1 MPSTAR
7 ALMVGATLF
16 VPFGDVTDSA
26 LQPGDVTR
34 WRAVARRPIYFGHQ
48 SVGEDITAGLAAL
61 NDELDLGLR
70 IVLTRVPSAISHPA
84 FVHFHAGRNQDPAS
98 KNADLLKILAARPR
112 PDHPLVLLKYCY
124 VDVDHSTNITAMFAS
139 YMAMVETIRAR
150 YPDVTII
157 HATVPLTTVETP
169 VKARVKQL
177 LGRHTAREDAIARQR
192 YNALIRVAFAG
203 REPLFDIARVEAGRA
218 GGGRATYAFGD
229 QQIEILA
236 EENTRDGGH
245 LNSNG
250 QKIVARELLNLLA
263 RTIEG
268 GA

>member
-7 ALMVGATLF
+7 ALMVGATLC
-16 VPFGDVTDSA
+16 VPLGEADSEFQRGEVA
-26 LQPGDVTR
+26 R
-34 WRAVARRPIYFGHQ
+34 WRAVARHPVYFGHQ
-48 SVGEDITAGLAAL
+48 SVGEDITAGLAAIS
-61 NDELDLGLR
+61 DELNLGLR
-70 IVLTRVPSAISHPA
+70 IVMTRVPSAVAQPA

-112 PDHPLVLLKYCY
+112 PDHALVLLKYCY
-124 VDVDHSTNITAMFAS
+124 VDVDRTTNVAAMFAS
-139 YMAMVETIRAR
+139 YMAMIDTIRAR

-169 VKARVKQL
+169 TKAQVKRL

-203 REPLFDIARVEAGRA
+203 REPLFDIARVEATRA
-218 GGGRATYAFGD
+218 DGGRETYRAGD
-229 QQIEILA
+229 QQIEVLA
-236 EENTRDGGH
+236 DENTRDGGH
-245 LNSNG
+245 LNVHG

-263 RTIEG
+263 KAIEG

>member
-1 MPSTAR
+1 
-7 ALMVGATLF
+7 MVGATLC
-16 VPFGDVTDSA
+16 VPFGD
-26 LQPGDVTR
+26 GDGFASQRAEVAR
-34 WRAVARRPIYFGHQ
+34 WRAVSRRPVYFGHQ

-70 IVLTRVPSAISHPA
+70 IVQTRVPSAVAHPA

-112 PDHPLVLLKYCY
+112 ADRALVLLKYCY
-124 VDVDHSTNITAMFAS
+124 VDIDRTTNVAAMFAS

-150 YPDVTII
+150 HSDVTIV

-169 VKARVKQL
+169 TKARVKRL
-177 LGRHTAREDAIARQR
+177 LGRHTAREDAVARQH
-192 YNALIRVAFAG
+192 YNALLRVAFAG
-203 REPLFDIARVEAGRA
+203 REPLFDIARLETDRGD
-218 GGGRATYAFGD
+218 GGRSTYALGD
-229 QQIEILA
+229 QHIEILA

-245 LNSNG
+245 LNQRG
-250 QKIVARELLNLLA
+250 QRLVARELLNLFA
-263 RTIEG
+263 KTIEG

>member
-1 MPSTAR
+1 
-7 ALMVGATLF
+7 MVGATLC
-16 VPFGDVTDSA
+16 VPFAEGDESA
-26 LQPGDVTR
+26 FQRGEVAR
-34 WRAVARRPIYFGHQ
+34 WRGVARRPVYFGHQ
-48 SVGEDITAGLAAL
+48 SVGEDITSGLAAL

-70 IVLTRVPSAISHPA
+70 IVLTRVPSAVSHPA

-112 PDHPLVLLKYCY
+112 PDHPIVLLKYCY
-124 VDVDHSTNITAMFAS
+124 VDVDRSTNVAAMFAS
-139 YMAMVETIRAR
+139 YVAMVETIRAQ

-192 YNALIRVAFAG
+192 YNALIRVALAG
-203 REPLFDIARVEAGRA
+203 REPLFDIARLEAGRPDGA
-218 GGGRATYAFGD
+218 RATYSLGD
-229 QQIEILA
+229 QKIEVLA

-245 LNSNG
+245 LNQHG
-250 QKIVARELLNLLA
+250 QKLVARELLNLLA
-263 RTIEG
+263 KTIEG
-268 GA
+268 GR

>member
-1 MPSTAR
+1 
-7 ALMVGATLF
+7 MVGATLC
-16 VPFGDVTDSA
+16 VPFAEGDESA
-26 LQPGDVTR
+26 FQHGEVAR
-34 WRAVARRPIYFGHQ
+34 WRAVARRPVYFGHQ

-70 IVLTRVPSAISHPA
+70 IVLTRVPSAVSHPA

-112 PDHPLVLLKYCY
+112 PDHPIVLLKYCY
-124 VDVDHSTNITAMFAS
+124 VDVDRSTNVAAMFAS
-139 YMAMVETIRAR
+139 YVAMVETIRAQ

-203 REPLFDIARVEAGRA
+203 REPLFDIARLEAGRPDGA
-218 GGGRATYAFGD
+218 RATYSLGD
-229 QQIEILA
+229 QKIEVLA

-245 LNSNG
+245 LNQHG
-250 QKIVARELLNLLA
+250 QKLVARELLNLLA
-263 RTIEG
+263 KTIEG
-268 GA
+268 GR

>member
-7 ALMVGATLF
+7 ALMVGATLC
-16 VPFGDVTDSA
+16 VPLADVNHSVFQSGDVA
-26 LQPGDVTR
+26 RL
-34 WRAVARRPIYFGHQ
+34 RAVARHPVYFGHQ

-70 IVLTRVPSAISHPA
+70 IVQTRVPSAVAHPA

-112 PDHPLVLLKYCY
+112 PDRALVLLKYCY
-124 VDVDHSTNITAMFAS
+124 VDVDHSTNVAAMFAA

-157 HATVPLTTVETP
+157 HSTVPLTTVEPP

-177 LGRHTAREDAIARQR
+177 LGKHTAREDAIARQR
-192 YNALIRVAFAG
+192 YNALMRVAFAG
-203 REPLFDIARVEAGRA
+203 REPLFDIARIESGRTD
-218 GGGRATYAFGD
+218 GGRAAYPVGD
-229 QQIEILA
+229 QQIEVLA
-236 EENTRDGGH
+236 DENTRDGGH
-245 LNSNG
+245 LNQHG
-250 QKIVARELLNLLA
+250 QRIVARELLNLLA
-263 RTIEG
+263 KTIED